1 MLEVRQGTLTL
12 NVPTRTFREQVYQGN
27 VIHKKNTILTHA
39 VNNAITKVDNN
50 GIQINKSKN
59 SNKIDPIAALI
70 NAYVFAMDHQHK
82 TEGSKADNEFY
93 KSSEFSF

>member
-1 MLEVRQGTLTL
+1 V
-12 NVPTRTFREQVYQGN
+12 
-27 VIHKKNTILTHA
+27 LTHA
-39 VNNAITKVDNN
+39 VNNAILKTDNN

-70 NAYVFAMDHQHK
+70 NAYVFAMDYFTK

-93 KSSEFSF
+93 TSEEFSF